1 MWQYNNTIYPDDEL
15 YHYGVKG
22 MKWGVRRTRL
32 YVQTDDRPGNSYSD
46 REKES
51 IKKRAQSILKNN
63 IRKSTMYSKVFDS
76 ASKSA
81 YNKADKLVWKSE
93 KKQNEGDQAGFEKY
107 QSKALKQMAKYYTN
121 KQKAEKLMAEV
132 KDSTKKLK
140 DIDKDL
146 VKAGKDY
153 VTNTTVSTNMLLSLA
168 GIPNIKIE
176 EQIDFKKKS

>member
-22 MKWGVRRTRL
+22 MKWGVRRKRL
-32 YVQTDDRPGNSYSD
+32 YVQTNDRPGSSYSD
-46 REKES
+46 REKAS
-51 IKKRAQSILKNN
+51 IKKQARSILKKN

-107 QSKALKQMAKYYTN
+107 QSKAWKQMAKYYTN
-121 KQKAEKLMAEV
+121 KQESEKLMAEV
-132 KDSTKKLK
+132 KASTKKLK
-140 DIDKDL
+140 DIDKDRL
-146 VKAGKDY
+146 KAGKDY
-153 VTNTTVSTNMLLSLA
+153 VNNMTVSTNMLLSLA
-168 GIPNIKIE
+168 GIPNIRIE
-176 EQIDFKKKS
+176 EQLDFKKKS

>member
-32 YVQTDDRPGNSYSD
+32 YAQTNDRPGNYYSD
-46 REKES
+46 REKAH
-51 IKKRAQSILKNN
+51 IKKRAKSILKNN
-63 IRKSTMYSKVFDS
+63 IRKSTMYSEVFDS

-107 QSKALKQMAKYYTN
+107 QSKAWKQMAKYYMN
-121 KQKAEKLMAEV
+121 KQKAEELMAEV
-132 KDSTKKLK
+132 KASTKKLK
-140 DIDKDL
+140 DIDKDRI
-146 VKAGKDY
+146 KAGRDY

-176 EQIDFKKKS
+176 EQLDFKKKS

>member
-22 MKWGVRRTRL
+22 MKWGVRRKRL
-32 YVQTDDRPGNSYSD
+32 YVQTNDRPGSSYSD
-46 REKES
+46 REKAS
-51 IKKRAQSILKNN
+51 IKKQARSILKKN
-63 IRKSTMYSKVFDS
+63 IRKSTIYSKVFDS

-107 QSKALKQMAKYYTN
+107 QSKAWKQMAKYYTN

-132 KDSTKKLK
+132 KASTKKLK
-140 DIDKDL
+140 DIDNDR

-153 VTNTTVSTNMLLSLA
+153 VTNTTVSTNMLLSLV

>member
-1 MWQYNNTIYPDDEL
+1 MY
-15 YHYGVKG
+15 
-22 MKWGVRRTRL
+22 
-32 YVQTDDRPGNSYSD
+32 RPMID
-46 REKES
+46 PVVPTLIEKKQALKS
-51 IKKRAQSILKNN
+51 KLGPYLKKN

-107 QSKALKQMAKYYTN
+107 QSKAWKQMAKYYTN

-132 KDSTKKLK
+132 KASTKKLK
-140 DIDKDL
+140 DIDNDR

-153 VTNTTVSTNMLLSLA
+153 VTNTTVSTNMLLSLV